1 MTSRYQ
7 QDDLRL
13 RPGSQRRDNGGRTPR
28 PEEDI
33 MHPMFVKLFIETD
46 AGDLLAYEEE
56 QRRRARRARH
66 NRSRT
71 AMKVT
76 AQDVDRRPDVDG
88 WGSIGSMRTPDRS
101 IGRSDGPH
109 GRYRSDGPHLPSGR

>member
-1 MTSRYQ
+1 
-7 QDDLRL
+7 
-13 RPGSQRRDNGGRTPR
+13 
-28 PEEDI
+28 

-46 AGDLLAYEEE
+46 AGDLPAYEEE

-88 WGSIGSMRTPDRS
+88 
-101 IGRSDGPH
+101 
-109 GRYRSDGPHLPSGR
+109 

>member
-1 MTSRYQ
+1 MTSRYER
-7 QDDLRL
+7 DDLGL
-13 RPGSQRRDNGGRTPR
+13 RPGNRRRDNVDPTRD

-46 AGDLLAYEEE
+46 ADDLLTYEEE

-76 AQDVDRRPDVDG
+76 AQDRDRWPR
-88 WGSIGSMRTPDRS
+88 R
-101 IGRSDGPH
+101 
-109 GRYRSDGPHLPSGR
+109 

>member
-1 MTSRYQ
+1 MTSRCQ

-13 RPGSQRRDNGGRTPR
+13 RPGSPRRDNGGRTPR

-33 MHPMFVKLFIETD
+33 MHPMFVKLFIDTD
-46 AGDLLAYEEE
+46 AGDLLAYQEE

-88 WGSIGSMRTPDRS
+88 
-101 IGRSDGPH
+101 
-109 GRYRSDGPHLPSGR
+109 

>member
-13 RPGSQRRDNGGRTPR
+13 RPGSQRRDNGGRIPR
-28 PEEDI
+28 PEQDT

-109 GRYRSDGPHLPSGR
+109 GRYRSDGPHLPS